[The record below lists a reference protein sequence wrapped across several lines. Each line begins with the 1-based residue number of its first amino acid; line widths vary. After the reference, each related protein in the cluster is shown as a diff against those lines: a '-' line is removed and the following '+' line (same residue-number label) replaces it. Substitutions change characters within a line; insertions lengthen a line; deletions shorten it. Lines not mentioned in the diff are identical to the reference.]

1 MHTKPLIADF
11 HAVAISKGC
20 VIVNFDRDLDLT
32 DSKIILLGSSRSPI
46 ISISVTGY
54 RMEVS
59 VPTGDPMFAELKTP
73 HGTCVK
79 YVTGSGKDMY
89 FPS

>member
-20 VIVNFDRDLDLT
+20 VIVNFDQDLDLT
-32 DSKIILLGSSRSPI
+32 DSKIILLGSSRNPI
-46 ISISVTGY
+46 ISIRVTGY
-54 RMEVS
+54 RMEVYA
-59 VPTGDPMFAELKTP
+59 PTGDPMFAELKTP

-89 FPS
+89 FPN